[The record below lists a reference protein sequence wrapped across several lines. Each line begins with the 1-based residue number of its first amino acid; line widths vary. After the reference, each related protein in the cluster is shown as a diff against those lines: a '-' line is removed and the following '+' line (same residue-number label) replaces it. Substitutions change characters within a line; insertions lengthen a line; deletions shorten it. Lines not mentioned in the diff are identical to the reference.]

1 MLNLV
6 RNITVHGPDPFGRP
20 SQFHLYPNASKG
32 VLHWTIRSNSGTQ
45 TRTVTSDLLRYATR
59 TVRLTK
65 GSVDLPVAEHILPL
79 AWFVAG
85 VHIIQLSAYP
95 PYIMPGELLKSSGP
109 HSIRSAC
116 EVSKPRDWDSI
127 IAGAEWEYPKPR
139 GGTRAY
145 TRVLPHKKK
154 TLEVFVSI
162 DYPGVGHFEK
172 TYDLESMTEAE
183 AIRILSTHTQ
193 MVVPFPALTKR
204 LLSFAQWPFMNHV
217 VWPDVS
223 SEAARQKTL
232 EAWANHRF
240 LDILGTFGVLVD
252 GYDCPSMRIESVNS
266 GHMADVNV
274 ARRVL
279 IRRVVS

>member
-6 RNITVHGPDPFGRP
+6 RDITVHGLDPFGRP

-32 VLHWTIRSNSGTQ
+32 VPHWTIRSNNGTQ
-45 TRTVTSDLLRYATR
+45 TRTVAPHLLRSTTR

-65 GSVDLPVAEHILPL
+65 GSVDLTVAEHILPL

-95 PYIMPGELLKSSGP
+95 PYIMPGELLKTVGP
-109 HSIRSAC
+109 HSIRAAC
-116 EVSKPRDWDSI
+116 EQSRPRDWDPI
-127 IAGAEWEYPKPR
+127 IAGAEWVYPKLR
-139 GGTRAY
+139 GGSRAY
-145 TRVLPHKKK
+145 TRVLPHKKN

-172 TYDLESMTEAE
+172 TYDLEAMTEAE

-193 MVVPFPALTKR
+193 MFVPFPALTKR
-204 LLSFAQWPFMNHV
+204 LLSLVRWPFMNQV

-223 SEAARQKTL
+223 SEAAQQQTL
-232 EAWANHRF
+232 EAWADHRF

-266 GHMADVNV
+266 GHVADVNV
-274 ARRVL
+274 AKRVF
-279 IRRVVS
+279 IRRAVS